1 MHYGKNEKM
10 GMPTMEKTNQKQRQ
24 DSEKKT
30 SARKPRSSHELKGE
44 TQGVEWATHVYI

>member
-24 DSEKKT
+24 DSEKNVCT
-30 SARKPRSSHELKGE
+30 EA
-44 TQGVEWATHVYI
+44 

>member
-10 GMPTMEKTNQKQRQ
+10 SMPTMEKTNQKQRQ
-24 DSEKKT
+24 DSEKT

-44 TQGVEWATHVYI
+44 TQGMKGSARCG